1 MRRLVPTNPTRKPLS
16 NGLCSQ
22 AKCRAAVARC
32 TARAL
37 CCNACARFRLRFCAK
52 FRRSSREIVS
62 FRSVISIVD
71 CSFFNLLLLPA
82 VIADIDENKKLNYH
96 YYLALKKACFK
107 PAAFYKGIILP
118 VVEVRIAAAMLHA
131 AAFTP

>member
-1 MRRLVPTNPTRKPLS
+1 MLSSLLCKLQAEQPRDRILPLS
-16 NGLCSQ
+16 YFY
-22 AKCRAAVARC
+22 R
-32 TARAL
+32 
-37 CCNACARFRLRFCAK
+37 RF
-52 FRRSSREIVS
+52 
-62 FRSVISIVD
+62 D

-118 VVEVRIAAAMLHA
+118 VVEVRIAAVAMLHA